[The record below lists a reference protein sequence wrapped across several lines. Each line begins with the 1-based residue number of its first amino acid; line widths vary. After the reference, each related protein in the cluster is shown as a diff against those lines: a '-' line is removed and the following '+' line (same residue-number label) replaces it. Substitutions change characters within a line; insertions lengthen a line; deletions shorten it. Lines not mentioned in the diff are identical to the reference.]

1 MTCGTGCAIDEPS
14 PKGNAA
20 PKSECIEC
28 AHKFAIL
35 HQPLF
40 ANMHA
45 EIEFAST
52 KYMINKFLIA
62 GFISKLTNFGNDLDK
77 DGYVPCGSTKCF
89 GVMRVPIDRFST
101 TELAE
106 IEKKGP
112 DSVESISAGIELLKE
127 KAECVCNAT
136 KSSQRRTI
144 NDVIMISKSL
154 LDLISYNCTVRNNL
168 LMIMKH
174 ALWRR

>member
-1 MTCGTGCAIDEPS
+1 MACGTGCTIDEPS
-14 PKGNAA
+14 PKGSAA
-20 PKSECIEC
+20 PKSECFEC
-28 AHKFAIL
+28 AHKFAIS

-45 EIEFAST
+45 EIESASK
-52 KYMINKFLIA
+52 KYMIDTFLLA
-62 GFISKLTNFGNDLDK
+62 GFISKLTNFGNDLDN
-77 DGYVPCGSTKCF
+77 DGYVPCGSTRCF

-101 TELAE
+101 TQLAE

-127 KAECVCNAT
+127 KAECVCKAT

-144 NDVIMISKSL
+144 DDVIMISKSL
-154 LDLISYNCTVRNNL
+154 LDYLIY
-168 LMIMKH
+168 
-174 ALWRR
+174 